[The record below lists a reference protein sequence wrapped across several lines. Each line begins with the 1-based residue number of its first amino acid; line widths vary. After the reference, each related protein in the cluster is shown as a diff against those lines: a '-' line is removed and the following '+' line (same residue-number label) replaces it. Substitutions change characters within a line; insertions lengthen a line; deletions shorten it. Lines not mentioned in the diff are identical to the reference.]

1 MIAPVTLYRYLAQQI
16 LQGFG
21 MVLGVM
27 LVVIMMVDVIE
38 LLRQAPDEMQISFA
52 LVMEMAF
59 FRVPSLLEKIAPF
72 AVLIGGMLTLTRL
85 TRTQELVIS
94 RASGVSAIQF
104 LTPAFMLYVTLGVFL
119 LAVFN
124 PISAVMLARYEQLEA
139 RYFSGK
145 ASLLAVSSSGLWLRQ
160 QDMENGKRVEKI
172 VHALRISQK
181 DLELY
186 DFIIFMFDDKNRF
199 QKRIDAQKARLEPGR
214 WVIENALITAPN
226 IPARRETLVTVP
238 TTLTLNQLQ
247 DSFAAPETLSFWQ
260 LTSFIRA
267 LEQAGFSAIKHRMH
281 WHKTLA
287 IPFFLC
293 AMIMI
298 AATFALRLQRGTSPG
313 IVISAGVFTGFVIYF
328 VSDIIYAMGLS
339 SSLPVALAAWAPTL
353 CCLLVGVALLLHFE
367 DG

>member
-1 MIAPVTLYRYLAQQI
+1 MIAPVTLYRYLARQI

-27 LVVIMMVDVIE
+27 LVVVMMVDIIE
-38 LLRQAPDEMQISFA
+38 LLRKAPTELDIPFSLFI
-52 LVMEMAF
+52 EMAF
-59 FRVPSLLEKIAPF
+59 FRVPSLLEKISPF

-94 RASGVSAIQF
+94 RASGVSAMQF
-104 LTPAFMLYVTLGVFL
+104 LTPAFLLYGAIGLFL

-124 PISAVMLARYEQLEA
+124 PISAVMLSRYEQLEA
-139 RYFSGK
+139 RYFSGR
-145 ASLLAVSSSGLWLRQ
+145 ASLLSVSSSGLWLRQ
-160 QDMENGKRVEKI
+160 QDVENGKRVEKI

-186 DFIIFMFDDKNRF
+186 DFIIFMFDENNRF
-199 QKRIDAQKARLEPGR
+199 HRRIDAEKARLEPGR
-214 WVIENALITAPN
+214 WVIDQALITAPN
-226 IPARRETLVTVP
+226 QPARREAQVIVP
-238 TTLTLNQLQ
+238 TSLTLNQLQ

-260 LTSFIRA
+260 LTSFIKA

-287 IPFFLC
+287 IPLFLC

-298 AATFALRLQRGTSPG
+298 AATFALRLQRGTRPG
-313 IVISAGVFTGFVIYF
+313 VVISAGVFTGFAIYF
-328 VSDIIYAMGLS
+328 ISDIVYAMGLS
-339 SSLPVALAAWAPTL
+339 GSIPVAMAAWAPTV
-353 CCLLVGVALLLHFE
+353 CSLLVGIALLLHYE